1 MQLRTVGLWW
11 MALLL
16 FVACDHNPFGG
27 HSCTEI
33 GCGDGLAVTLRTQD
47 NSWPG
52 GRYAFEFTFD
62 GELHECA
69 IDLPGGLP
77 ASPGATAMLPCE
89 PQLDAL
95 FTPHTVCPPASDT
108 TSPACTLIPDKWLVQ
123 ANKSGTPDV
132 LRVRVTRDAESVLEA
147 SERPT
152 YETSRPNGPDCEPEC
167 ENSHVELK
175 LD

>member
-1 MQLRTVGLWW
+1 
-11 MALLL
+11 MALFL

-27 HSCTEI
+27 HGCTEI
-33 GCGDGLAVTLRTQD
+33 GCADGLAITLRTQD
-47 NSWPG
+47 NTWSA

-62 GELHECA
+62 SELHKCA

-95 FTPHTVCPPASDT
+95 FSPHSVCPELRPSDR
-108 TSPACTLIPDKWLVQ
+108 TSPACMLIRDQWIVQ
-123 ANKSGTPDV
+123 ASKSGTPDS
-132 LRVRVTRDAESVLEA
+132 LRVRVTRDAESVLDA
-147 SERPT
+147 SERPK

-167 ENSHVELK
+167 ENSHVELR